1 MKWPKK
7 KNNQQVPLSLEQ
19 QRSEKLAEIGAQL
32 WASRQEQGLSLE
44 QVVVLTRI
52 PRRLLQAIEE
62 GNLNDLPEPVYI
74 QGFIRQFADA
84 MGLNGVQVA
93 DTFPINSSRANSQSI
108 RINSPLNQLRPIHLY
123 FLYVLLIVCS
133 VNGLSQLLN
142 QAVLQANNSQSDT
155 HSTQKSIVKP
165 ELTEPKQVK
174 PELVEPKQSLEVQ
187 PVSDTLSGVKQGE
200 IVQIGVTLKASS
212 WIRVIADGKTQFEGT
227 LPEGTHRI
235 WKAQEELTVK
245 TDNAGGVLMSVNQE
259 KAKEMGEPGKEE
271 EVRIAAKPKF

>member
-1 MKWPKK
+1 MKWLRK
-7 KNNQQVPLSLEQ
+7 KNNHQPSLSLEE
-19 QRSEKLAEIGAQL
+19 QRAEKLAELGAQL
-32 WASRQEQGLSLE
+32 WALRQEQGLSLE

-74 QGFIRQFADA
+74 QGLIRQFADA
-84 MGLNGVQVA
+84 LGLNGVEFSG
-93 DTFPINSSRANSQSI
+93 TFPISSAQVNPRGMGNTS
-108 RINSPLNQLRPIHLY
+108 RLDQLRPIHLY
-123 FLYVLLIVCS
+123 FLYILLIVCS

-142 QAVLQANNSQSDT
+142 NAVLQASNSPNQPYPK
-155 HSTQKSIVKP
+155 QKSIVKP
-165 ELTEPKQVK
+165 ELAQPK
-174 PELVEPKQSLEVQ
+174 ESLEVQ
-187 PVSDTLSGVKQGE
+187 PVSDTLSGGQQGQV
-200 IVQIGVTLKASS
+200 VQIGVTLKASS
-212 WIRVIADGKTQFEGT
+212 WIRVIADGKTEFEGI

-235 WKAQEELTVK
+235 WKAQQQLTVK

>member
-1 MKWPKK
+1 MKWLRQ
-7 KNNQQVPLSLEQ
+7 KNNHQPSLSLEE
-19 QRSEKLAEIGAQL
+19 QRAEKLAELGAQL
-32 WASRQEQGLSLE
+32 WALRQEQGLSLE

-74 QGFIRQFADA
+74 QGLIRQFAEA
-84 MGLNGVQVA
+84 LGLNGVEFSG
-93 DTFPINSSRANSQSI
+93 TFPISSAKVNSQGI
-108 RINSPLNQLRPIHLY
+108 GNTSPLAQLRPIHLY
-123 FLYVLLIVCS
+123 FLYILLIVCS

-142 QAVLQANNSQSDT
+142 NAVLQASNSQNQPYPK
-155 HSTQKSIVKP
+155 QKSVVKP
-165 ELTEPKQVK
+165 ELAQLKE
-174 PELVEPKQSLEVQ
+174 SMEVQ
-187 PVSDTLSGVKQGE
+187 PVSDNLSGVQKEQV
-200 IVQIGVTLKASS
+200 VQIGVTLKASS
-212 WIRVIADGKTQFEGT
+212 WIRVVADGKTEFEGI

-235 WKAQEELTVK
+235 WKAQEQLTVK